1 MFWGG
6 LLSGGAGVWRVLE
19 PDPAWVVVRKLEWF
33 ISERGTKGIN
43 KDYGREGIEPLTCHM
58 QSGRD
63 YRCATPPC

>member
-6 LLSGGAGVWRVLE
+6 LLSGGEGVWRVLE

-43 KDYGREGIEPLTCHM
+43 KDYGGEG
-58 QSGRD
+58 D
-63 YRCATPPC
+63 